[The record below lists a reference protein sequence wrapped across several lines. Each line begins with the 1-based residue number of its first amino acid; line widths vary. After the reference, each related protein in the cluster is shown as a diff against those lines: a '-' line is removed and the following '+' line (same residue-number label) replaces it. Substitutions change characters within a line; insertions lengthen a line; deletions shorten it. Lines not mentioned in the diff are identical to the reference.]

1 MEIQKEFLEMI
12 NADIERISNIES
24 STESDL
30 MKLHREIDGRYQA
43 CIKDW
48 YNGLWGAN
56 NHNTFIYYKFL
67 QDDTE
72 SLKEN
77 LRMMKSKLETFRFQ
91 MNAIALP
98 KIPQT
103 QVNVTT
109 NVNVNLTF
117 DEARAKV
124 EDMTALNREQTDE
137 IIQKIDELEAISKE
151 NISKKNKWEKV
162 KPIIAFALDKG
173 ADAAIAILTLILQM
187 KLGA

>member
-1 MEIQKEFLEMI
+1 MELQKEFLDMI
-12 NADIERISNIES
+12 NADIQRIENAEKFS
-24 STESDL
+24 SADL

-43 CIKDW
+43 CIKNW
-48 YNGLWGAN
+48 YHGMWGAN
-56 NHNTFIYYKFL
+56 GQNTCIYYSHL
-67 QDDTE
+67 RDATE
-72 SLKEN
+72 SIKEN
-77 LRMMKSKLETFRFQ
+77 LNMMKSKLETFRFQ

-98 KIPQT
+98 ELPQT

-137 IIQKIDELEAISKE
+137 IIQKINELEEISKE

-187 KLGA
+187 RLGA